1 MRLLLIEDDRRLEA
15 ALRRAL
21 ERAGF
26 AVDAARTVEEADV
39 QAAAHDYE
47 LMVVDRRLPDGDGL
61 EVCRR
66 ARERGRT
73 GGILVLTAMDDR
85 ASTIHGLDAGA
96 DDYLGKPVDLDVLI
110 ARLRA
115 LGRRQAARPVR
126 PASFGTLTLSL
137 ERRSVE
143 ISGRPIA
150 LTGREFAILELF
162 VSQPRTVVSRSQ
174 IVEYAWGEREE
185 PWSNTVDVLIGRI
198 RRKLA
203 RIPDAPKIVT
213 YRGSG
218 YALE

>member
-26 AVDAARTVEEADV
+26 AVDAAHSAEEADV
-39 QAAAHDYE
+39 QIDAHDYD

-66 ARERGRT
+66 ARNRGRA

-85 ASTIHGLDAGA
+85 GSTIEGLDAGA
-96 DDYLGKPVDLDVLI
+96 DDYLGKPVDLDVLL

-115 LGRRQAARPVR
+115 LGRRQAARPFR
-126 PASFGTLTLSL
+126 SASFGALTLSP

-143 ISGRPIA
+143 VSGTPVA
-150 LTGREFAILELF
+150 LTGREFAILELL
-162 VSQPRTVVSRSQ
+162 VSQPRTVVTRSQ

-203 RIPDAPKIVT
+203 QISDAPHIVT